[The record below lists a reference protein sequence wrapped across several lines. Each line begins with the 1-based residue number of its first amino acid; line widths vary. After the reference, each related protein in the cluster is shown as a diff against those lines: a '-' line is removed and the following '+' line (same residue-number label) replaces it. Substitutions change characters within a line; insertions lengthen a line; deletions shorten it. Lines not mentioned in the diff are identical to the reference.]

1 MKRAVAYGRYSTDMQ
16 REESIDA
23 QFRAIR
29 DYCDRNKIELIST
42 YADEGISGTTD
53 NRPEFQRMIKDAELG
68 AFDYVIVHKL
78 DRFSRSKY
86 DSAIYKRKLKLA
98 GVQLLSVLENL
109 DGSPESLILE
119 SVLEGMSEYYSK
131 NLSREVKKGMRENA
145 LKCKFNGGIPPLG
158 YDIDDDKN
166 YVINAHEAEAIKLIF
181 DMFTK
186 NYSYSEMMRKLNELG
201 YKTKRGHE
209 FTRNSF
215 YEILNN
221 ERYIGI
227 YFYSKEDYDGF
238 RGKRNYHKKR
248 DKDKMIRIENGVP
261 AIIDKET
268 WAKAQEKI
276 KNNKN
281 LNRINKN
288 GRFYLLTGLIFC
300 GECGSPM
307 SGNMQSNNQ
316 GNRYYYYK
324 CNRKSRTH
332 KCHAPVVRAE
342 KIEKEVLDCF
352 DNVIF
357 TQTNKDAVIKSML
370 KFLDKETDTTDQKKS
385 LEKELATVEKQIEN
399 ILDAI
404 ISGISSPSVNEKL
417 KELET
422 KKETLKSSISKC
434 NIISYKSSNLIDE
447 IKEFLNKNNSIY
459 DFTPQEQS
467 VILKNFIDKIIYKD
481 KKITVQLKMLDRAD
495 IYGAGKRTWTP
506 TPLELDP
513 KSSASANSAIPAWSF
528 NNKIYYT
535 EAFILCQH
543 FLKIFLYFLHF
554 M

>member
-1 MKRAVAYGRYSTDMQ
+1 MKKAVAYGRYSTDMQ

-29 DYCDRNKIELIST
+29 DYCQRNEIELINT

-53 NRPEFQRMIKDAELG
+53 NRPQFQQMIKDAELG
-68 AFDYVIVHKL
+68 AFEYVIVHKL

-86 DSAIYKRKLKLA
+86 DSAIYKRKLKLLN
-98 GVQLLSVLENL
+98 VQLLSVLENL

-119 SVLEGMSEYYSK
+119 SVLEGMSEYYSR

-145 LKCKFNGGIPPLG
+145 LKCKFNGGTPPLG
-158 YDIDDDKN
+158 YDVDDDKN

-186 NYSYSEMMRKLNELG
+186 NYSYSQMMMRLNNLG
-201 YKTKRGHE
+201 YKTKRGRE

-221 ERYIGI
+221 ERYVGT

-238 RGKRNYHKKR
+238 KGKRNYHKKR
-248 DKDKMIRIENGVP
+248 NENNMIRIKNGVP

-268 WAKAQEKI
+268 WAKAQEKL
-276 KNNKN
+276 KNNRN
-281 LNRINKN
+281 LNRTNKN
-288 GRFYLLTGLIFC
+288 GRFYLLKGLLFC

-307 SGNMQSNNQ
+307 SGNMQRNGQ
-316 GNRYYYYK
+316 GNRYYYYR
-324 CNRKSRTH
+324 CNKKSRTH

-352 DNVIF
+352 EDVIF
-357 TQTNKDAVIKSML
+357 TKENKDVVIKSML
-370 KFLDKETDTTDQKKS
+370 RFLDKKTDTKDQRRS
-385 LEKELATVEKQIEN
+385 LEKELAEVEKQIDN

-404 ISGISSPSVNEKL
+404 MSGISSPSVNEKL
-417 KELET
+417 SELET
-422 KKETLKSSISKC
+422 KKETLKASISEC
-434 NIISYKSSNLIDE
+434 HIISYQSLGKIEDIKKFLDE
-447 IKEFLNKNNSIY
+447 GKSIY
-459 DFTPQEQS
+459 EFTPQEQS
-467 VILKNFIDKIIYKD
+467 VIIKNFIDKINYKD
-481 KKITVQLKMLDRAD
+481 KKITVQLKMLDRED
-495 IYGAGKRTWTP
+495 FNGAGKRTWTP

-528 NNKIYYT
+528 NNKTYYT
-535 EAFILCQH
+535 QLLIFCQD
-543 FLKIFLYFLHF
+543 FFKSF
-554 M
+554 

>member
-1 MKRAVAYGRYSTDMQ
+1 MKKAVAYGRYSTDMQ

-23 QFRAIR
+23 QFRAIK
-29 DYCDRNKIELIST
+29 DYCDRNEIELINT

-53 NRPEFQRMIKDAELG
+53 NRPQFQQMIKDAELG
-68 AFDYVIVHKL
+68 AFNYVIVHKL

-86 DSAIYKRKLKLA
+86 DSAIYKRKLKLSN
-98 GVQLLSVLENL
+98 VQLLSVLENL

-119 SVLEGMSEYYSK
+119 SVLEGMSEYYSR

-145 LKCKFNGGIPPLG
+145 LKCKFNGGTPPLG
-158 YDIDDDKN
+158 YDVDEDKN

-186 NYSYSEMMRKLNELG
+186 NYSYSEMMRKLNNLG
-201 YKTKRGHE
+201 YKTKRGRE

-238 RGKRNYHKKR
+238 KGKRNYHKKR
-248 DKDKMIRIENGVP
+248 NKNNMIRIENGVP
-261 AIIDKET
+261 AIIDKDT
-268 WAKAQEKI
+268 WAKAQEKL
-276 KNNKN
+276 KNNRN
-281 LNRINKN
+281 LNRTNKN
-288 GRFYLLTGLIFC
+288 GRFYLLTGVLFC

-307 SGNMQSNNQ
+307 SGHMQRNGQ

-324 CNRKSRTH
+324 CNKKSRTH

-352 DNVIF
+352 EDVIF

-370 KFLDKETDTTDQKKS
+370 KFLDKETDTIDHKKN
-385 LEKELATVEKQIEN
+385 LEKELVAVEKQIEN

-404 ISGISSPSVNEKL
+404 ISGISSPSVNDKL

-422 KKETLKSSISKC
+422 KKETLKASISKC
-434 NIISYKSSNLIDE
+434 NIISYKSTSIIDE

-495 IYGAGKRTWTP
+495 FNGAGKRTWTP

-535 EAFILCQH
+535 HLLIFCQH
-543 FLKIFLYFLHF
+543 FF
-554 M
+554 

>member
-1 MKRAVAYGRYSTDMQ
+1 MKKAVAYGRYSTDMQ

-29 DYCDRNKIELIST
+29 DYCQRNKIELINT

-53 NRPEFQRMIKDAELG
+53 NRPQFQQMIKDAELG

-86 DSAIYKRKLKLA
+86 DSAIYKRKLKLLNI
-98 GVQLLSVLENL
+98 QLLSVLENL

-119 SVLEGMSEYYSK
+119 SVLEGMSEYYSR

-145 LKCKFNGGIPPLG
+145 LKCKFNGGTPPLG
-158 YDIDDDKN
+158 YDVDEDKN

-186 NYSYSEMMRKLNELG
+186 NYSYSQMMRKLNNLG
-201 YKTKRGHE
+201 YKTKRGRE

-238 RGKRNYHKKR
+238 KGKRNYHKKR
-248 DKDKMIRIENGVP
+248 NKDNMIRIENGVP
-261 AIIDKET
+261 AIIDKDT
-268 WAKAQEKI
+268 WAKAQEKL
-276 KNNKN
+276 KNNRN
-281 LNRINKN
+281 LNRTNKN
-288 GRFYLLTGLIFC
+288 GRFYLLKGLLYC

-307 SGNMQSNNQ
+307 SGHMQRNGQ
-316 GNRYYYYK
+316 GNRYYYYR
-324 CNRKSRTH
+324 CNKKSRTH

-352 DNVIF
+352 EDVIF
-357 TQTNKDAVIKSML
+357 TKTNKDAVIKSML
-370 KFLDKETDTTDQKKS
+370 KYLDKETDTTDHKKS
-385 LEKELATVEKQIEN
+385 LEKELAAVEKQIEN

-422 KKETLKSSISKC
+422 KKETLKASISKC
-434 NIISYKSSNLIDE
+434 NIISYKSTGIIDE

-467 VILKNFIDKIIYKD
+467 VILKNFIDKITYKD

-495 IYGAGKRTWTP
+495 FNGAGKRTWTP

-528 NNKIYYT
+528 NNKTYYT
-535 EAFILCQH
+535 H
-543 FLKIFLYFLHF
+543 FLISCQYFLKSF
-554 M
+554 

>member
-29 DYCDRNKIELIST
+29 DYCQRNEIELVST

-53 NRPEFQRMIKDAELG
+53 NRPQFQQMIKDAELG

-86 DSAIYKRKLKLA
+86 DSAIYKRKLKLLN
-98 GVQLLSVLENL
+98 VQLLSVLENL

-119 SVLEGMSEYYSK
+119 SVLEGMSEYYSR

-145 LKCKFNGGIPPLG
+145 LKCKFNGGTPPLG
-158 YDIDDDKN
+158 YDVDENKN

-186 NYSYSEMMRKLNELG
+186 NYSYSQMMMRLNNLG
-201 YKTKRGHE
+201 YKTKRGRE

-248 DKDKMIRIENGVP
+248 DKSKMIRIENGVP
-261 AIIDKET
+261 AIIDKDT

-352 DNVIF
+352 EDVIF

-370 KFLDKETDTTDQKKS
+370 KFLDKETDTTDHKKS
-385 LEKELATVEKQIEN
+385 LEKELAAVEKQIEN

-404 ISGISSPSVNEKL
+404 ISGISSPIVNDKL

-422 KKETLKSSISKC
+422 KKETLKASISRC

-481 KKITVQLKMLDRAD
+481 KKITVQLKMLDRAY
-495 IYGAGKRTWTP
+495 IYGAGNPVPDIYAQKVIV
-506 TPLELDP
+506 LEV
-513 KSSASANSAIPAWSF
+513 A
-528 NNKIYYT
+528 
-535 EAFILCQH
+535 
-543 FLKIFLYFLHF
+543 
-554 M
+554 

>member
-29 DYCDRNKIELIST
+29 DYCQRNEIELVST

-53 NRPEFQRMIKDAELG
+53 NRPQFQQMIKDAELG

-86 DSAIYKRKLKLA
+86 DSAIYKRKLKLLD
-98 GVQLLSVLENL
+98 VQLLSVLENL

-119 SVLEGMSEYYSK
+119 SVLEGMSEYYSR

-145 LKCKFNGGIPPLG
+145 LKCKFNGGTPPLG
-158 YDIDDDKN
+158 YDVDDDKN

-186 NYSYSEMMRKLNELG
+186 NYSYSQMMMRLNNLG
-201 YKTKRGHE
+201 YKTKRGRE

-221 ERYIGI
+221 ERYVGT

-238 RGKRNYHKKR
+238 KGKRNYHKKR
-248 DKDKMIRIENGVP
+248 NKDNMIRIKNGVP

-268 WAKAQEKI
+268 WAKAQEKL
-276 KNNKN
+276 KNNRN
-281 LNRINKN
+281 LNRTNKN
-288 GRFYLLTGLIFC
+288 GRFYLLKGLLFC

-352 DNVIF
+352 EDVIF
-357 TQTNKDAVIKSML
+357 TKANKEVVIKSML
-370 KFLDKETDTTDQKKS
+370 KYLDKKTDTKDQRRS
-385 LEKELATVEKQIEN
+385 LEKELAAVEKQIDN

-404 ISGISSPSVNEKL
+404 MSGISSPSVNDKL
-417 KELET
+417 SELET
-422 KKETLKSSISKC
+422 KKETLKASISKC
-434 NIISYKSSNLIDE
+434 NIISYQSLGKIEDIKKFLDE
-447 IKEFLNKNNSIY
+447 GKSIY
-459 DFTPQEQS
+459 EFTPQEQS
-467 VILKNFIDKIIYKD
+467 VIIKNFIDKITYKD

-495 IYGAGKRTWTP
+495 FNGAGKRT
-506 TPLELDP
+506 
-513 KSSASANSAIPAWSF
+513 
-528 NNKIYYT
+528 
-535 EAFILCQH
+535 
-543 FLKIFLYFLHF
+543 
-554 M
+554 

>member
-29 DYCDRNKIELIST
+29 DYCNRNKIELVST

-53 NRPEFQRMIKDAELG
+53 NRPQFQQMIKDAELG

-145 LKCKFNGGIPPLG
+145 LKCKFNGGTPPLG

-186 NYSYSEMMRKLNELG
+186 NHSYSDMMRKLNSLG
-201 YKTKRGHE
+201 YKTKRGRE

-248 DKDKMIRIENGVP
+248 DKSNMIRIENGVP

-268 WAKAQEKI
+268 WAKAQEKLQ
-276 KNNKN
+276 NNKK
-281 LNRINKN
+281 LSKQNKN
-288 GRFYLLTGLIFC
+288 GRFYLLTGLLFC
-300 GECGSPM
+300 GECDSPM
-307 SGNMQSNNQ
+307 SGTKRINSA
-316 GNRYYYYK
+316 GHAYYYYR
-324 CNRKSRTH
+324 CNHQKRTH
-332 KCHAPVVRAE
+332 RCKTLSIRADKVE
-342 KIEKEVLDCF
+342 KQVLDCF
-352 DNVIF
+352 EDVIF
-357 TQTNKDAVIKSML
+357 TKANKDAIINSML

-385 LEKELATVEKQIEN
+385 LEKELAATEKQIEN

-404 ISGISSPSVNEKL
+404 MNGISSPSLNNKL

-422 KKETLKSSISKC
+422 KKETLKTSISKC
-434 NIISYKSSNLIDE
+434 NIISFKSTGLVDD
-447 IKEFLNKNNSIY
+447 IKEFLNKNSSIY

-467 VILKNFIDKIIYKD
+467 VILRNFIDKIIYKD
-481 KKITVQLKMLDRAD
+481 KKITVQLKMLDRVL
-495 IYGAGKRTWTP
+495 INGAGKP
-506 TPLELDP
+506 QPNIYSQKVIVLEV
-513 KSSASANSAIPAWSF
+513 A
-528 NNKIYYT
+528 
-535 EAFILCQH
+535 
-543 FLKIFLYFLHF
+543 
-554 M
+554 